1 MGLKWIVYR
10 RLVFG
15 FKLFGLIWNGLV
27 EIIMIKCVFELVSL
41 VWLGSMWYVIAWLL
55 WFGLV

>member
-1 MGLKWIVYR
+1 MWIGLKGIVYR

-27 EIIMIKCVFELVSL
+27 EIIMVKSGLELVSL
-41 VWLGSMWYVIAWLL
+41 VGFSSMWYVIVYFL
-55 WFGLV
+55 